1 MPVVDSDVLEP
12 GVLRNLNIN
21 AGLPE
26 RVPAVVKEDRTHRDW
41 IPIVAGDER

>member
-12 GVLRNLNIN
+12 GALRNLNIN

-26 RVPAVVKEDRTHRDW
+26 SVPAVVNIEHRTQ
-41 IPIVAGDER
+41 